1 MPASFPRTCAASVAF
16 PPPRPATSSRRCARW
31 TAFAGKLELLNRGQR
46 WVIRKI
52 EENLAT
58 IADPGLRAFLS
69 VMAKGHYMN
78 IGAARRCAEEGLL

>member
-1 MPASFPRTCAASVAF
+1 MRRAFPRTCAASVAF

-31 TAFAGKLELLNRGQR
+31 TAFAASSSYSPRPAM
-46 WVIRKI
+46 VIRKI

-78 IGAARRCAEEGLL
+78 IGALEDALKEGLL